1 MKKAFDM
8 TKDEMRLER
17 SIQKMLSRSD
27 SYFERCRLYLVSK
40 ERAFEQYCY
49 DNNLLYSPLNICL

>member
-1 MKKAFDM
+1 MM

-27 SYFERCRLYLVSK
+27 SYFERCRLSLISK
-40 ERAFEQYCY
+40 ERAFEQYCF
-49 DNNLLYSPLNICL
+49 DNNLLYSPLNI

>member
-1 MKKAFDM
+1 M

-27 SYFERCRLYLVSK
+27 SYFERCRLSLIIK
-40 ERAFEQYCY
+40 ERLFEQYCY
-49 DNNLLYSPLNICL
+49 DNNLLYSPLNI

>member
-1 MKKAFDM
+1 M

-27 SYFERCRLYLVSK
+27 SYFERCRLSLVSK
-40 ERAFEQYCY
+40 ERAFEHYCY
-49 DNNLLYSPLNICL
+49 DNNLLYSPLNI